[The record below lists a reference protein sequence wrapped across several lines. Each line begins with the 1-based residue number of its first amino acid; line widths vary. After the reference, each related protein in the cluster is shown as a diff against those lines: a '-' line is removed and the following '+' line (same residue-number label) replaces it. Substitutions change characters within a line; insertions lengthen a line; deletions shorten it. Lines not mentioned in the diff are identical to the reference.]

1 MADGALND
9 PTMSD
14 ETMTDAAAGAMTDG
28 EARSHL
34 EGCLNE
40 VVDPAATLA
49 AMPDAELAWLADG
62 LYRHLDTPS
71 PAFGARFWYIQVT
84 NELSRRRL
92 RAARPAGAV
101 SDDPAPSEVS
111 AR

>member
-1 MADGALND
+1 MTDGALTD
-9 PTMSD
+9 PMLSDGTMD
-14 ETMTDAAAGAMTDG
+14 DAAAGAMTDG
-28 EARSHL
+28 EARRNL

-40 VVDPAATLA
+40 AVDPAATLA
-49 AMPDAELAWLADG
+49 AMLDAELARLADG
-62 LYRHLDTPS
+62 LFRHLDTPS

-92 RAARPAGAV
+92 GAA
-101 SDDPAPSEVS
+101 SEDSAPSEVS